1 MTLRKSA
8 RAALAVALALGLATP
23 TLAQNAPE
31 PTQSPVPPPAPGSP
45 PPERVA
51 PKMNTNADRVERHIA
66 ELRRR
71 LKVTPAQKTQW
82 DAFAQVM
89 RDNAARMDKAF
100 EARSANPNMNA
111 LDDLKAY
118 AAIAQTHAEDMQRL
132 LPAFEALYG
141 AMTPDQQKVADTV
154 FRDFENRR
162 EGRHRM
168 P

>member
-1 MTLRKSA
+1 MMLRKTA
-8 RAALAVALALGLATP
+8 RATLAAALALGLATP
-23 TLAQNAPE
+23 SLAQNAPG
-31 PTQSPVPPPAPGSP
+31 PTPSPVPPPTPGAP

-51 PKMNTNADRVERHIA
+51 PKMNSNADRVERHIA

-71 LKVTPAQKTQW
+71 LKITPAEKTQW

-89 RDNAARMDKAF
+89 RDNAARMDEAF
-100 EARSANPNMNA
+100 EARAANPNMSA

-132 LPAFEALYG
+132 LPAFEALYA

-162 EGRHRM
+162 GGRHGM